1 MGLGNGDC
9 FPPLNCT
16 HDMPEVSKLPAAFCY
31 SSRHELK
38 KAEKGL
44 THVLRGTIGYPGSS
58 LANKNKAD
66 SCGQTSWDSAE
77 TDVMGS
83 CGNASHSQS
92 QGPAQ
97 PHGPTSQQ
105 RLRRGQPPSGH

>member
-1 MGLGNGDC
+1 
-9 FPPLNCT
+9 
-16 HDMPEVSKLPAAFCY
+16 MPEVSKLPAAFCY
-31 SSRHELK
+31 SSRHGLR

-44 THVLRGTIGYPGSS
+44 TRVLRGTIGYPGSS

-83 CGNASHSQS
+83 CGK
-92 QGPAQ
+92 PATPSPRAQ
-97 PHGPTSQQ
+97 LS
-105 RLRRGQPPSGH
+105 LMGQHPSKG